1 MRLIIW
7 PDPLIC
13 SAGQEDISPAL
24 ESLPG
29 TRRDTAS
36 SQPTRRRSAGGRV
49 PPILENCRILSSW
62 PWSSCLSLSP
72 WGWSAVDWRSGLD
85 TEQHT
90 PSKTQ
95 WQWLSLENILGKTTL
110 NKLELTNTRPRRENI
125 IEILCRTTNENK
137 TRFSQAHKIKYN
149 FVLALAWWGRGQLI
163 FLFILSKQ
171 KKLYNKL

>member
-1 MRLIIW
+1 MGSTSFKATPLSPAIAFSRVYNESIYKKTRQCMRLIIW

-13 SAGQEDISPAL
+13 SAGQEDISPAP

-49 PPILENCRILSSW
+49 PPALENCRILSSW

-90 PSKTQ
+90 PSTTQ

-137 TRFSQAHKIKYN
+137 TR
-149 FVLALAWWGRGQLI
+149 
-163 FLFILSKQ
+163 LS
-171 KKLYNKL
+171 